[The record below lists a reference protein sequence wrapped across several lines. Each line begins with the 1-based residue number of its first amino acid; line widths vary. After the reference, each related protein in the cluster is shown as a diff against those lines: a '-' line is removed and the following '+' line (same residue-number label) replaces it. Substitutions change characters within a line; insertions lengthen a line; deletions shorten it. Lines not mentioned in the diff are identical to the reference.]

1 MNIKIKRIKENY
13 KIELIVF
20 KKYTKHDLYK
30 IIPKINL
37 SNKLNNITENLFYRK
52 ISSISRY

>member
-20 KKYTKHDLYK
+20 KKYTKTWFIQIYSK
-30 IIPKINL
+30 N
-37 SNKLNNITENLFYRK
+37 
-52 ISSISRY
+52 